1 MIPAFDN
8 EIDRRPG
15 KTKESKDYC
24 IYRFKNKSFID
35 NLAANERTRG
45 KRRNAGVLEECA
57 SMDGKI
63 LQEVLIPTMNVARLR
78 ADGSQ
83 DQDEVLNQAQLY
95 ITTAGYKGSFAYQ
108 KLITTLVQ
116 MIVEPEKAFILGG
129 TYRVPVL
136 AGMLNKDFVS
146 DLKREGTFDEASF
159 DREYKRLYSI
169 NFVNC
174 WKALRVA

>member
-1 MIPAFDN
+1 
-8 EIDRRPG
+8 
-15 KTKESKDYC
+15 
-24 IYRFKNKSFID
+24 
-35 NLAANERTRG
+35 
-45 KRRNAGVLEECA
+45 
-57 SMDGKI
+57 
-63 LQEVLIPTMNVARLR
+63 
-78 ADGSQ
+78 
-83 DQDEVLNQAQLY
+83 
-95 ITTAGYKGSFAYQ
+95 
-108 KLITTLVQ
+108 